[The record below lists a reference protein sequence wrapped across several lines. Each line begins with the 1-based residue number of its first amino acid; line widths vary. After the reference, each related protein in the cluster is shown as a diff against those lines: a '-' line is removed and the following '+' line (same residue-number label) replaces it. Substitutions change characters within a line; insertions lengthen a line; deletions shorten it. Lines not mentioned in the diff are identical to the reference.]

1 VASPPRPARPP
12 RGLGQGLSLLLGDR
26 AVAEEGRGRLLEIAL
41 GDIDPNPRQPRVR
54 LDEAELAELVESV
67 RRDGVVQPVLVRP
80 SGDRFEL
87 IAGER
92 RWRAAAAAG
101 LEVIPAL
108 VRDVDERESLALALV
123 ENVVRADLNP
133 VEQARGYAR
142 LVDEFGLSQSD
153 VARAVGRGRVS
164 VANSLRLL
172 DLPDDV
178 LGMLED
184 GSLTEGHGRAILGLA
199 DHDARR
205 DLARRVARQG
215 LSVRATEEAARTA
228 ARRPSRAR
236 RRPGPTWYD
245 ADLAHD
251 VVDGVWRALGLT
263 GRVVPVKDGCRI
275 EIDARSAQ
283 DLARVADALGALP
296 DRRPPGA

>member
-1 VASPPRPARPP
+1 VASPPRQARPP

-26 AVAEEGRGRLLEIAL
+26 TAAEARGRLLEIPL

-54 LDEAELAELVESV
+54 LDEAEFGELVESV

-80 SGDRFEL
+80 AGERYEL

-92 RWRAAAAAG
+92 RWRAAGVAG
-101 LEVIPAL
+101 LAVIPAL
-108 VRDVDERESLALALV
+108 VREVDEQESLALALV
-123 ENVVRADLNP
+123 ENVIRADLNP

-142 LVDEFGLSQSD
+142 LVDEFGLSQSE

-164 VANSLRLL
+164 VANTLRLL

-178 LGMLED
+178 LAMLEE
-184 GSLTEGHGRAILGLA
+184 GVLTEGHGRAILGVE
-199 DHDARR
+199 DHGGRR
-205 DLARRVARQG
+205 DLARRAARQG
-215 LSVRATEEAARTA
+215 MSVRATEQAARAT
-228 ARRPSRAR
+228 ARRAPRAR
-236 RRPGPTWYD
+236 RRAGPTWYD

-251 VVDGVWRALGLT
+251 VVDGVWRALGLP

-296 DRRPPGA
+296 DRRPPSS